1 MEAEERGGR
10 EGKKKRTGEG
20 TENGRGR
27 RGRGREGRTKQAGTP
42 EAELP
47 PADSWETHEP
57 DWRRAWV

>member
-1 MEAEERGGR
+1 MKGKERRGEMEAEERGGR

-42 EAELP
+42 RP
-47 PADSWETHEP
+47 
-57 DWRRAWV
+57 RAATC